1 MSQPIT
7 IEDIYKLF
15 EKTNEKFEQSRQE
28 YDRRPEIKAEADR
41 PLKMIGAEAR
51 TKPIAV

>member
-15 EKTNEKFEQSRQE
+15 ERSQSELAASRAE
-28 YDRRPEIKAEADR
+28 YDRRAADADARIAKLEQTVAETTED
-41 PLKMIGAEAR
+41 
-51 TKPIAV
+51 